1 MSLQAVTRQLANVI
15 VRTEDDTFTAR
26 TASVEDGK
34 FAGSLSSGGRE
45 MRLGGTLAKLRVE

>member
-1 MSLQAVTRQLANVI
+1 VTRQLANVI